1 MAGFQLLKKKP
12 FTRLPSVPETA
23 LLSAPKLNPPASN
36 PHDYQRQN
44 ISGQR

>member
-1 MAGFQLLKKKP
+1 MAGFPLLKEKL

-23 LLSAPKLNPPASN
+23 LLSGPELNPPASN